1 MKNISRKKPKAGR
14 GGWIFLAIV
23 LLLYAVIGILDAEL
37 VVQAMSSF
45 GQLLEQVLPILLL
58 VFGLIFVIN
67 LLLQGAWVTKHLGS
81 QSGLRG
87 WITAIIGGVLSS
99 GPVYPWYALVGDLR
113 SKGMSISLA
122 AAFLYSRSVKLPLLP
137 LLLHYFGA
145 AYTLVLVTYLL
156 VFSVINGFVMGRL
169 CRD

>member
-1 MKNISRKKPKAGR
+1 
-14 GGWIFLAIV
+14 
-23 LLLYAVIGILDAEL
+23 
-37 VVQAMSSF
+37 
-45 GQLLEQVLPILLL
+45 LL